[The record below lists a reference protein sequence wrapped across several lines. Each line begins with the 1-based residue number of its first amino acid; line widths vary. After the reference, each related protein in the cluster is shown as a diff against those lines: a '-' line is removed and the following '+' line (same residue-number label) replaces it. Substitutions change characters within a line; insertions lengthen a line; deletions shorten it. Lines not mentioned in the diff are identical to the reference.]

1 MKHVIN
7 NPGGRKKLSAEKLM
21 GNPIPVR
28 FNLRQRTR
36 LEMKVAKAN
45 MPLSVYLREAGL
57 KAVVRQRVTG
67 ELMKVIRDL
76 NNLGTNLNIIAKG
89 VASHRFDPFCQEC
102 REAVRGVN
110 EVLHKARVLIKEKED
125 EENGATLE

>member
-7 NPGGRKKLSAEKLM
+7 NSGGRKKLSAKKLM
-21 GNPIPVR
+21 GSPIPVR

-36 LEMKVAKAN
+36 LETKAAKAN

-76 NNLGTNLNIIAKG
+76 NNLGTNLNIITKG
-89 VASHRFDPFCQEC
+89 VASHRIDPFCQEC
-102 REAVRGVN
+102 KDAVRGVN
-110 EVLHKARVLIKEKED
+110 EVLHNARMLIKAKED
-125 EENGATLE
+125 DEDGTEFE

>member
-36 LEMKVAKAN
+36 LEMKAAKAN

-57 KAVVRQRVTG
+57 KVVVCKGARNLA
-67 ELMKVIRDL
+67 EIRETITL
-76 NNLGTNLNIIAKG
+76 LAAAAG
-89 VASHRFDPFCQEC
+89 VPAEPA
-102 REAVRGVN
+102 EAV
-110 EVLHKARVLIKEKED
+110 E
-125 EENGATLE
+125 